1 MMGKRL
7 YKTETETH
15 TGGGRGGG
23 GGGGYCVP
31 SRTWSKEENEA
42 PRFRLARDQTPNKK
56 ITSGIITSMAEKYSS
71 STLAKFLD
79 GDYWEVKD
87 QIRRE
92 ISRCELFQSNS
103 YDLTLDQTRDLTA
116 ERLHYFL
123 KLPQIR
129 SQLKDQLQVKD
140 GQKGFLTKSLGI
152 TELLCSADMA
162 TGVKLGVVCG
172 LYGGAVTN
180 LGDLEQKEKW
190 YQPVSDLEFTG
201 MFAMTERGHG
211 SNVRGILTEARYQP
225 STQEFIIH
233 TPCDDAQKMYIGNA
247 MKGNFAAVF
256 AQLIVNGEC
265 QGPHCFIVPIR
276 DQQGTMYPGVTA
288 IDMKHKEGLH
298 GVDNGILIFNKV
310 RIPRENILSKF
321 GTVSENGIY
330 SSPIQSKSRR
340 FNAMLAALTPTRL
353 GLTVQ
358 AMAAMKLGLIIAVR
372 YSHSRR
378 QFGPKDQDEVKII
391 EHQTQYLRLMPHLA
405 AALALT
411 FTTRYAARFMDEA
424 LYKGEDLQSNRALQA
439 LVAGLKAY
447 STWENLACLQEC
459 RECTGGMGFM
469 MENRIP
475 ALKCDSDVFVTFEG
489 DNVVML
495 QVVVRELLSQYTKQL
510 GNNIVSGLIR
520 TWTSSASDSLR
531 TSFLGFNVDK
541 VGDLSF
547 LLKAVSYRERVLQ
560 RSLAARLYNK
570 VEKNKD
576 EFFGAW
582 NSCLHHVTG
591 LALAHIH
598 RVTLEQ
604 FALAIQECQVAEDHT
619 LLTKFCLLHGTSL
632 VYQERAWYLEHRYLT
647 PSTSRQIRTQ
657 LLELCR
663 SVKDVALKV
672 VSDFNVPDCCIQAP
686 IAGVDN
692 PRAQWAFYSQPYI
705 PSSAHKM
712 ASKL

>member
-1 MMGKRL
+1 M
-7 YKTETETH
+7 
-15 TGGGRGGG
+15 
-23 GGGGYCVP
+23 
-31 SRTWSKEENEA
+31 
-42 PRFRLARDQTPNKK
+42 
-56 ITSGIITSMAEKYSS
+56 
-71 STLAKFLD
+71 
-79 GDYWEVKD
+79 
-87 QIRRE
+87 
-92 ISRCELFQSNS
+92 
-103 YDLTLDQTRDLTA
+103 
-116 ERLHYFL
+116 RLH
-123 KLPQIR
+123 
-129 SQLKDQLQVKD
+129 LKDQVKD
-140 GQKGFLTKSLGI
+140 KKNRFITKSLGI
-152 TELLCSADMA
+152 TELVCSADMA

-180 LGDLEQKEKW
+180 LGCPEQVEKW
-190 YQPVSDLEFTG
+190 YLPVSELEFTG

-211 SNVRGILTEARYQP
+211 SNVRGILTEAHYDP
-225 STQEFIIH
+225 ATQEFIIH
-233 TPCDDAQKMYIGNA
+233 TPCEDAQKMYIGNA
-247 MKGNFAAVF
+247 MKGNYAAVF
-256 AQLIVNGEC
+256 AQLTVNGES

-276 DQQGTMYPGVTA
+276 DRDGVLCPGVTA

-298 GVDNGILIFNKV
+298 GVDNGILIFDHV
-310 RIPRENILSKF
+310 RIPRENLLRKF
-321 GTVSENGIY
+321 GSVSGDGLY
-330 SSPIQSKSRR
+330 SSPIQSKSSR

-411 FTTRYAARFMDEA
+411 FTTRYASHMMDEA
-424 LYKGEDLQSNRALQA
+424 LSEGQDLQSNRSLQA

-475 ALKCDSDVFVTFEG
+475 ALRCDSDVFVTFEG

-495 QVVVRELLSQYTKQL
+495 QVVVRELMTQYTRQL
-510 GNNIVSGLIR
+510 GNSPVSGLLR
-520 TWTSSASDSLR
+520 TWASSASDNLR
-531 TSFLGFNVDK
+531 TSFIGFNVDK
-541 VGDLSF
+541 IGDLNF

-560 RSLAARLYNK
+560 RSLAARLYAK

-591 LALAHIH
+591 LALAHVH

-604 FALAIQECQVAEDHT
+604 FALAIQECQVKEDHA

-632 VYQERAWYLEHRYLT
+632 VYQERAWYLEHNYLT
-647 PSTSRQIRTQ
+647 PTTSKQIRNQ

-663 SVKDVALKV
+663 SVKDEALKV
-672 VSDFNVPDCCIQAP
+672 VSDFNIPSCCIQAP
-686 IAGVDN
+686 IAGVTN
-692 PRAQWAFYSQPYI
+692 PRATWAFYSI
-705 PSSAHKM
+705 PEHPGDETSLLSKHKIN
-712 ASKL
+712 AKL

>member
-1 MMGKRL
+1 MAAKYTASSL
-7 YKTETETH
+7 
-15 TGGGRGGG
+15 
-23 GGGGYCVP
+23 
-31 SRTWSKEENEA
+31 SR
-42 PRFRLARDQTPNKK
+42 
-56 ITSGIITSMAEKYSS
+56 Y
-71 STLAKFLD
+71 LD
-79 GDYWEVKD
+79 GEFWATKNL
-87 QIRRE
+87 IREE
-92 ISRCELFQSNS
+92 ISKCDLFQSSS
-103 YDLTLDQTRDLTA
+103 YDLTLDQSRDLTA
-116 ERLHYFL
+116 ERLRYVL
-123 KLPQIR
+123 NLPTMR
-129 SQLKDQLQVKD
+129 LHLKDQVKD
-140 GQKGFLTKSLGI
+140 KKNRFITKSLGI
-152 TELLCSADMA
+152 TELVCSADMA

-180 LGDLEQKEKW
+180 LGCPEQVEKW
-190 YQPVSDLEFTG
+190 YLPVSELEFTG

-211 SNVRGILTEARYQP
+211 SNVRGILTEAHYDP
-225 STQEFIIH
+225 ATQEFIIH
-233 TPCDDAQKMYIGNA
+233 TPCEDAQKMYIGNA
-247 MKGNFAAVF
+247 MKGNYAAVF
-256 AQLIVNGEC
+256 AQLTVNGES

-276 DQQGTMYPGVTA
+276 DRDGVLCPGVTA

-298 GVDNGILIFNKV
+298 GVDNGILIFDHV
-310 RIPRENILSKF
+310 RIPRENLLRKF
-321 GTVSENGIY
+321 GSVSGDGLY
-330 SSPIQSKSRR
+330 SSPIQSKSSR

-411 FTTRYAARFMDEA
+411 FTTRYASHMMDEA
-424 LYKGEDLQSNRALQA
+424 LSEGQDLQSNRSLQA

-475 ALKCDSDVFVTFEG
+475 ALRCDSDVFVTFEG

-495 QVVVRELLSQYTKQL
+495 QVVVRELMTQYTRQL
-510 GNNIVSGLIR
+510 GNSPVSGLLR
-520 TWTSSASDSLR
+520 TWASSASDNLR
-531 TSFLGFNVDK
+531 TSFIGFNVDK
-541 VGDLSF
+541 IGDLNF

-560 RSLAARLYNK
+560 RSLAARLYAK

-591 LALAHIH
+591 LALAHVH

-604 FALAIQECQVAEDHT
+604 FALAIQECQVKEDHA

-632 VYQERAWYLEHRYLT
+632 VYQERAWYLEHNYLT
-647 PSTSRQIRTQ
+647 PTTSKQIRNQ

-663 SVKDVALKV
+663 SVKDEALKV
-672 VSDFNVPDCCIQAP
+672 VSDFNIPSCCIQAP
-686 IAGVDN
+686 IAGVTN
-692 PRAQWAFYSQPYI
+692 PRATWAFYSI
-705 PSSAHKM
+705 PEHPGDETSLLSKHKIN
-712 ASKL
+712 AKL

>member
-1 MMGKRL
+1 MDISQQERT
-7 YKTETETH
+7 YETPMADKST
-15 TGGGRGGG
+15 
-23 GGGGYCVP
+23 P
-31 SRTWSKEENEA
+31 SS
-42 PRFRLARDQTPNKK
+42 LAR
-56 ITSGIITSMAEKYSS
+56 Y
-71 STLAKFLD
+71 LD
-79 GDYWEVKD
+79 GEFWETKD
-87 QIRRE
+87 HIREE
-92 ISRCELFQSNS
+92 ISQGEPFRTSS
-103 YDLTLDQTRDLTA
+103 YGLTLDQNRDLTV
-116 ERLHYFL
+116 ERLEYILTRPLMRHH
-123 KLPQIR
+123 
-129 SQLKDQLQVKD
+129 LKDQMKEKQP
-140 GQKGFLTKSLGI
+140 GFIAKSLGI
-152 TELLCSADMA
+152 TELICSADMS

-172 LYGGAVTN
+172 LFGGAVTN
-180 LGDLEQKEKW
+180 LGSPGQKKKW
-190 YQPVSDLEFTG
+190 YLPVTDSEFTG

-211 SNVRGILTEARYQP
+211 SNVRGILTEACYEP

-233 TPCDDAQKMYIGNA
+233 TPCEDAQKMYIGNS
-247 MKGNFAAVF
+247 MKGNYASVF
-256 AQLIVNGEC
+256 AQLIINGDS

-276 DQQGTMYPGVTA
+276 DRHGVMNPGVTA

-298 GVDNGILIFNKV
+298 GVDNGILIFDNV
-310 RIPRENILSKF
+310 RIPRTNLLSKF
-321 GTVSENGIY
+321 GCVSADGLY
-330 SSPIQSKSRR
+330 SSPVQNKSKR

-358 AMAAMKLGLIIAVR
+358 AIAAMKLGLIIAVR

-378 QFGPKDQDEVKII
+378 QFGPKDQQEVKII

-411 FTTRYAARFMDEA
+411 FTTRFAACMMDHA
-424 LYKGEDLQSNRALQA
+424 LCKGEVLQNNSSLQA

-495 QVVVRELLSQYTKQL
+495 QVVVKELMTQFTRQL
-510 GNNIVSGLIR
+510 GNSVVGGLIK
-520 TWTSSASDSLR
+520 TWTSSVSDRLR
-531 TSFLGFNVDK
+531 TSFLGFNVDT

-560 RSLAARLYNK
+560 RSLATRLYNK
-570 VEKNKD
+570 VEKKRE
-576 EFFGAW
+576 EFFDAW

-604 FALAIQECQVAEDHT
+604 FALAVQECPVEEDHT

-632 VYQERAWYLEHRYLT
+632 VYQERAWYLEHHYLT
-647 PSTSRQIRTQ
+647 PTTSRQIRTQ

-663 SVKDVALKV
+663 SVKDEALKV
-672 VSDFNVPDCCIQAP
+672 VSDFNVPSCCIQAP
-686 IAGVDN
+686 IAGVAN
-692 PRAQWAFYSQPYI
+692 PRAEWAFYSAPEHPI
-705 PSSAHKM
+705 T

>member
-1 MMGKRL
+1 
-7 YKTETETH
+7 
-15 TGGGRGGG
+15 
-23 GGGGYCVP
+23 
-31 SRTWSKEENEA
+31 
-42 PRFRLARDQTPNKK
+42 
-56 ITSGIITSMAEKYSS
+56 MAEKYSS
-71 STLAKFLD
+71 SSLAKYLD
-79 GDYWEVKD
+79 GEFWEVKD
-87 QIRRE
+87 QIRGE
-92 ISRCELFQSNS
+92 ISSCELFQSNS
-103 YDLTLDQTRDLTA
+103 YDLTLDQTRDLTV

-129 SQLKDQLQVKD
+129 SQLKDQVKD
-140 GQKGFLTKSLGI
+140 GQNSFLAKSLGI

-172 LYGGAVTN
+172 LYGGAVTK
-180 LGDLEQKEKW
+180 LGGSEQKEQW
-190 YQPVSDLEFTG
+190 YLPVSELEFTG

-211 SNVRGILTEARYQP
+211 SNVRGILTEAHYQP

-233 TPCDDAQKMYIGNA
+233 TPCEDAQKMYIGNA

-256 AQLIVNGEC
+256 AQLIVNGEA

-276 DQQGTMYPGVTA
+276 DRHGVMYSGVTA

-310 RIPRENILSKF
+310 RIPRENLLSKF
-321 GTVSENGIY
+321 GTVSEDGVY
-330 SSPIQSKSRR
+330 SSPIQSKGSR

-411 FTTRYAARFMDEA
+411 FTTRYAARLMDEA
-424 LYKGEDLQSNRALQA
+424 LSQGQDLQSNRSLQA

-447 STWENLACLQEC
+447 STWQNLACLQEC

-475 ALKCDSDVFVTFEG
+475 SLKCDSDVFVTFEG

-510 GNNIVSGLIR
+510 GDSVVAGLIR
-520 TWTSSASDSLR
+520 TWTSSASDSFR
-531 TSFLGFNVDK
+531 TSLLGFNVDK

-604 FALAIQECQVAEDHT
+604 FALAIQECQVAEDHA
-619 LLTKFCLLHGTSL
+619 LLMKFCLLHGTSL
-632 VYQERAWYLEHRYLT
+632 VYQERAWYLEHKYLT

-657 LLELCR
+657 LLELCK
-663 SVKDVALKV
+663 SVKDAALKV
-672 VSDFNVPDCCIQAP
+672 VSDFNIPACCIQAP
-686 IAGVDN
+686 IAGVAN
-692 PRAQWAFYSQPYI
+692 PRAEWAFYSQPQI
-705 PSSAHKM
+705 PSAQGTL
-712 ASKL
+712 SKL